1 MTGVARQF
9 DAFKEGFNSVFPLSS
24 LQLFYSHEV
33 GIAHT
38 SAYTS
43 TIMYTYLG
51 TFVFELFS

>member
-38 SAYTS
+38 SASLSSFLDGAT
-43 TIMYTYLG
+43 G
-51 TFVFELFS
+51 